1 MPLQNDNDVVRGL
14 GYVALY
20 AAYLEEQ
27 IDDLLSMLHP
37 IEPFTEQE
45 QRWSISRKIEKT
57 VRLINLLE
65 FGYKAGLL
73 ADLNS
78 VRELF
83 ERRNEV
89 IHGRIYA
96 GFDRRDILRSGRPN
110 MPERE
115 ITAEELYA
123 LANNILEALFALRRP
138 MVFQISRAVHNYM
151 R

>member
-27 IDDLLSMLHP
+27 IDNLLFMLHP

-45 QRWSISRKIEKT
+45 QRWSISRKIEKA
-57 VRLINLLE
+57 VRLVDLLE

-78 VRELF
+78 IRELF
-83 ERRNEV
+83 ELRNEV

-96 GFDRRDILRSGRPN
+96 KFDQPDILRSGRPN

-123 LANNILEALFALRRP
+123 LANNILEALPALRRP
-138 MVFQISRAVHNYM
+138 MILQIPRAVRKHM